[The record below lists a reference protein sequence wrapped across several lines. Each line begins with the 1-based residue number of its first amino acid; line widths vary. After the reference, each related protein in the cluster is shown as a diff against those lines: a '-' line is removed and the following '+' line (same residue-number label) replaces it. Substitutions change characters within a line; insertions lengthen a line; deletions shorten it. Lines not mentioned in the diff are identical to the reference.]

1 MTAHIVPSPT
11 ARLRFREIE
20 PTDADFILEMMSHP
34 EVMRFYPKL
43 FMREDAEAWIERQ
56 RARYA
61 ADGHGMWIITD
72 VKSGAPVGQVGLLMQ
87 TVEGFPLLR
96 YPEIGYLLHRPYW
109 KLGLATEAAL
119 AVRAYAFDLMCY
131 DEVISLIRPVN
142 LPSQAVARRLGMT
155 VRGTTTFVGFES
167 LVFGI
172 SRATCEAAQQ

>member
-1 MTAHIVPSPT
+1 MTARVLPAHT

-20 PTDADFILEMMSHP
+20 STDVDFITEMMSNP

-43 FMREDAEAWIERQ
+43 FTREDAEAWIERQ

-72 VKSGAPVGQVGLLMQ
+72 VNTGAPVGQVGLLMQ
-87 TVEGFPLLR
+87 TVEGFSPSR
-96 YPEIGYLLHRPYW
+96 YPEIGYLLHRPFW
-109 KLGLATEAAL
+109 KRGLATEAAIG
-119 AVRAYAFDLMCY
+119 VRAYAFDLMCY

-167 LVFGI
+167 MVFGI
-172 SRATCEAAQQ
+172 SRATYEAARR